1 MLQRSNLELCQWCNG
16 VPDFFVV
23 RIAQEPKN
31 KEYMNAS
38 LVVEYYSLRI
48 NHLGALLSRPW
59 QECDSVLPAAL

>member
-1 MLQRSNLELCQWCNG
+1 MLQRSNLELRQWCNG

-38 LVVEYYSLRI
+38 LVVGYYSLRI
-48 NHLGALLSRPW
+48 NHLGALLRHW
-59 QECDSVLPAAL
+59 QECDSILPAAP